1 MKNRGY
7 AKFGGRGGGQIRCIM
22 VDVQVAYTLI
32 IAYFHLVERFRKKVA
47 RHERWWHGVK
57 LVLST

>member
-7 AKFGGRGGGQIRCIM
+7 AKFGGVGGQIRCIM

>member
-1 MKNRGY
+1 
-7 AKFGGRGGGQIRCIM
+7 M

-32 IAYFHLVERFRKKVA
+32 IAYFDLVERFRKKVA
-47 RHERWWHGVK
+47 RHERWWQGVK

>member
-7 AKFGGRGGGQIRCIM
+7 AKFGGGGGGQIRCIM

>member
-1 MKNRGY
+1 MRNL
-7 AKFGGRGGGQIRCIM
+7 GGGGGGQIRCLM

-47 RHERWWHGVK
+47 RRERWWHGVK